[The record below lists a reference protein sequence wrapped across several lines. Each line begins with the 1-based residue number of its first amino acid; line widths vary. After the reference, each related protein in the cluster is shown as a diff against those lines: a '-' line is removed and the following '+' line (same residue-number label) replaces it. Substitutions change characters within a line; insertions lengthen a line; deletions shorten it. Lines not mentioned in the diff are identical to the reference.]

1 MPDSLYTPEPLGNL
15 RLIKSE
21 VLMQANIGN
30 HARLI
35 IKEGEILIKSA
46 KVDAQKLLDELEG
59 CLGEENSR
67 NV

>member
-30 HARLI
+30 HSRLI